1 MKKWDETTSGEIM
14 NAISVL
20 VAMLISRVSQTGKI
34 LREWPLPPRGKNNF
48 VVDFDYCENWKMD
61 WLLLISFYSVWQMV

>member
-1 MKKWDETTSGEIM
+1 M

-61 WLLLISFYSVWQMV
+61 